1 MTKHTLHT
9 LRQTA
14 LAIAAVLPLLFG
26 TTALRAQTTA
36 TVSAIQQQLADLEKS
51 AGGRLGVA
59 LINTADN
66 SLILYRGDERF
77 PMCSTSKLMAVSG
90 ILKQSETSKDLL
102 SQKVLIQQADLVNYN
117 PITEKH
123 LDAEMSLAE
132 LSAAALQYSDNAAMN
147 KLIKQLGGPA
157 KVTAFAR
164 SIGDTTYRLDRNEPS
179 LNSAIPGDERDT
191 TSPAAMAESLH
202 QLTLGHALAEPQR
215 AQLVQWMKGNT
226 TGAESIRAGLP
237 ASWVIG
243 DKTGSGNYGTT
254 NDIAVIWPAN
264 HAPLILV
271 TYFTQTQVDAKGRK
285 DVLSSAA
292 KIVTQ
297 GL

>member
-264 HAPLILV
+264 HAPLIFV